1 LPCSDPHVQKDG
13 QQNLHYQHRPMSGI
27 MDTPSILNFP
37 SEVTRLT
44 VSFLSG
50 SDALNLAATCKT
62 LYSKVSV
69 HVLLDSHILFTRKVW
84 SGDSRSGHKD
94 IPFLHI
100 RCLSQHVLSI
110 MLTFKWRDQ
119 GRGRSKG
126 ELWVISRKKD
136 ISPDP
141 FQRFYG
147 GQVVWE
153 SGLAPTGLALN
164 EMIPC
169 RVTFPTST
177 DEIYQLWFRVGT
189 GGGHELHLQNGRLH
203 MLISDDDQKNLLAS
217 YKSREMVD
225 VIAEKLQTE
234 FGPLNVEG
242 LHELI
247 GTMGVDAVS
256 EDD

>member
-1 LPCSDPHVQKDG
+1 LS
-13 QQNLHYQHRPMSGI
+13 
-27 MDTPSILNFP
+27 

-50 SDALNLAATCKT
+50 PDALHLAATCTT

-69 HVLLDSHILFTRKVW
+69 HVLRDSQILFTSKMW
-84 SGDSRSGHKD
+84 YGDNRSGHKD

-100 RCLSQHVLSI
+100 RCLSQHVHSI
-110 MLTFKWRDQ
+110 MLTFQWCDQ
-119 GRGRSKG
+119 GWGHSKG
-126 ELWVISRKKD
+126 ELWVVSRKRN
-136 ISPDP
+136 IPPDP

-153 SGLAPTGLALN
+153 SGLAPK
-164 EMIPC
+164 EMAPC
-169 RVTFPTST
+169 RVTFSTST

-189 GGGHELHLQNGRLH
+189 GGGHELHLQDGRLH
-203 MLISDDDQKNLLAS
+203 MLISDDDQKNILAS
-217 YKSREMVD
+217 YKSRKMVD
-225 VIAEKLQTE
+225 VIAEKPQAE
-234 FGPLNVEG
+234 FGPLDVKG

-256 EDD
+256 EDDWHDR